1 MVEPN
6 QRPGK
11 LHTAARM
18 ALREAQ
24 DHLGDDAERFRAA
37 IDRYVNAVEVA
48 DAARRRWEDEGRP
61 MSSRGSIGQEVEHPL
76 IRTMDRLDASAARF
90 GARLGLDPESAGR
103 MRRGVGR
110 PVGSASAPDRV
121 APPEVKLKAV

>member
-48 DAARRRWEDEGRP
+48 DAARRRWEG
-61 MSSRGSIGQEVEHPL
+61 
-76 IRTMDRLDASAARF
+76 
-90 GARLGLDPESAGR
+90 
-103 MRRGVGR
+103 
-110 PVGSASAPDRV
+110 GSADVVGGVDWAGG
-121 APPEVKLKAV
+121 

>member
-6 QRPGK
+6 KRPGK

-24 DHLGDDAERFRAA
+24 NHLGDDAERFRAA

-48 DAARRRWEDEGRP
+48 DAARREWEELGRP
-61 MSSRGSIGQEVEHPL
+61 MSTKGSLNQEVEHPL

-90 GARLGLDPESAGR
+90 GDRLGLDPASAAR
-103 MRRGVGR
+103 LRRGMGR
-110 PVGSASAPDRV
+110 PVGSASAPERRV
-121 APPEVKLKAV
+121 PPEVKLKAV

>member
-24 DHLGDDAERFRAA
+24 NHLGSDAERFRAA

-48 DAARRRWEDEGRP
+48 DAARREWEELGRP
-61 MSSRGSIGQEVEHPL
+61 MSTKGSLNQEVEHPL

-90 GARLGLDPESAGR
+90 GDRLGLDPASAAR
-103 MRRGVGR
+103 MR
-110 PVGSASAPDRV
+110 
-121 APPEVKLKAV
+121 